1 MTPSIR
7 VVLADDHQILR
18 EGVTLL
24 LQQWKGP
31 PALAV
36 VGEAG
41 TGPEAVEMVTAL
53 RPQVLVVDLALPGLG
68 GIEVCRRVR
77 QGGTAVVVLTMHVS
91 AEHVRLA
98 REAGAAAY
106 VVKGSGISELA
117 EAISRVAAGGAGPF
131 PHYAS
136 DPLLRLTVREREVL
150 SEVAR
155 GRSNREIARDLGIS
169 MHTVNTHRVHLMEK
183 LGVHDAVALTR
194 LALAAGL
201 L

>member
-1 MTPSIR
+1 MTAAIR

-31 PALAV
+31 PSLEV

-41 TGPEAVEMVTAL
+41 TGPAAVEMVAAL
-53 RPQVLVVDLALPGLG
+53 KPHVLVVDLALPGLG

-77 QGGTAVVVLTMHVS
+77 QGGAGVVVLTMHVS

-117 EAISRVAAGGAGPF
+117 DAISRVASGGTGPF
-131 PHYAS
+131 PYDGA
-136 DPLLRLTVREREVL
+136 DPLLRLTVRGREVL
-150 SEVAR
+150 SEVAL
-155 GRSNREIARDLGIS
+155 GRSNREIALYLGIS

-194 LALAAGL
+194 LALTAGL